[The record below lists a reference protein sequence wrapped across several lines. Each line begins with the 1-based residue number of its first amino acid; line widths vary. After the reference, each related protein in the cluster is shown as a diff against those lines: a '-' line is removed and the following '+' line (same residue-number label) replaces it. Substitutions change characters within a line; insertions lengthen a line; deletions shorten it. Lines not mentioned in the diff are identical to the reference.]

1 MAIRMTNIILDPWLC
16 ESLEAGPGAVLK
28 QWLVAEG
35 DHVRAGQTLAIADL
49 VHTAMDIPAPHAG
62 IVEEILVSAG
72 ENFSRGALLGRLIA
86 I

>member
-1 MAIRMTNIILDPWLC
+1 MTDIILDPGLC
-16 ESLEAGPGAVLK
+16 ESLEAGPGAMLK

-49 VHTAMDIPAPHAG
+49 VHRPMEIPAPHAG

-72 ENFSRGALLGRLIA
+72 EDFSRGALLGRLIV

>member
-1 MAIRMTNIILDPWLC
+1 MTDIILDPGLC
-16 ESLEAGPGAVLK
+16 ESLEAGPGAMLK

-49 VHTAMDIPAPHAG
+49 VHRSMEIPAPHAG

-72 ENFSRGALLGRLIA
+72 EDFSRGALLGRLIV